1 MSKGKGKIIG
11 ALITAGIFGVGGVAG
26 GIVLANTQMEQKVA
40 DAEDKG
46 YQEGHKDGYEQGA
59 SENTGYT
66 EEDLENAKDEGREEA
81 ENEYLTVLSI
91 LTSQDKQEMWVNEN
105 LCLYSTP
112 SIPGLIAYNKTD
124 KRFYTIKEDGYSY
137 SYVGSMDGYAMITS
151 SEQGVGLFG
160 IKEEDLSLK
169 VFTTFGYGYT
179 NLNKFDDSLIAT
191 CRDQTFMYGCN
202 VVKIKDNGEVEVLI
216 QSQGQDLSIMNNIAY
231 ELNSDKIYIYQSGT
245 FNQVNGMEGIWIN
258 YIEDLGNGLF
268 NVKNSQGNTVIL
280 NTNTAEVKTLE
291 LSSDLNIM
299 SIAYSYSTQDYVFS
313 TGNNE
318 VYVYNFSSEEL
329 EKQLDNVTDNQ
340 GLISSDYYVYFKS
353 YNNSTGSYDFYGLIF
368 GNEITKLK
376 EGCSDVYTTDFD
388 GTYWHVYCIE
398 DGFGNEYKL
407 NPETGSFEAV
417 V

>member
-1 MSKGKGKIIG
+1 MAKKGKIIG

-26 GIVLANTQMEQKVA
+26 GIALANTQMEQKVA
-40 DAEDKG
+40 DAKEEG
-46 YQEGHKDGYEQGA
+46 RQEGYEEGLTV
-59 SENTGYT
+59 NVGYT

-91 LTSQDKQEMWVNEN
+91 LTSQDKQEMWINEN

-112 SIPGLIAYNKTD
+112 SIAGLIAYNKTD
-124 KRFYTIKEDGYSY
+124 KKFYTIKEDGYSY
-137 SYVGSMDGYAMITS
+137 SYIGSMDGYAMMTS

-160 IKEEDLSLK
+160 IKEDDLSLK
-169 VFTTFGYGYT
+169 NFTTFGYSYS
-179 NLNKFDDSLIAT
+179 NINKFDDVFIAT
-191 CRDQTFMYGCN
+191 CRDQTFRYGCN

-216 QSQGQDLSIMNNIAY
+216 ESGGQDLNIMNNIAY
-231 ELNSDKIYIYQSGT
+231 ELETDKIYIYQSGT
-245 FNQVNGMEGIWIN
+245 FNKVNGMEGIWIN

-268 NVKNSQGNTVIL
+268 NVKNSQGTVIL
-280 NTNTAEVKTLE
+280 NTNTSEVKKLE

-313 TGNNE
+313 TSNNE

-329 EKQLDNVTDNQ
+329 EKQLENVTDNQ

-368 GNEITKLK
+368 GSEITKLK